1 VETAAVETV
10 ARETGVG
17 ARGVLEGARGNEGGQ
32 ERSYSRGADGA
43 RAQEASINF

>member
-1 VETAAVETV
+1 METAA
-10 ARETGVG
+10 REPGVG
-17 ARGVLEGARGNEGGQ
+17 ARGVLDGAGDEGGQ